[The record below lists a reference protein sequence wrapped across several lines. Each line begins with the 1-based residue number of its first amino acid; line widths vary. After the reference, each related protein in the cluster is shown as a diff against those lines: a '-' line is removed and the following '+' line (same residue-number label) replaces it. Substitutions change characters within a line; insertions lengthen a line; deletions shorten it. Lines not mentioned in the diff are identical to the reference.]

1 EGGDQLGVL
10 GLEGLHLQPEPALRV
25 RLRARGDRVDRG
37 RVDARDARQE
47 EDLAGQRRGPLEQLD
62 RQLTAASV
70 ARRHAHDVPERP
82 PGARLAGLGPR
93 IRLHVVRAR
102 LPLEHL
108 RIPGG
113 PVGRL
118 RRLRLARGAHA
129 LALWWSVGRMR
140 WLAQVHTAPPSMVPA
155 RTAWAGRR
163 AGGSTV
169 AGMDLSLSAI
179 GARVLR
185 TRSLV
190 RAPIALYKAGLGW
203 LLGSRILMLEHR
215 GRSSGLRRYVCL
227 EVVERPSPD
236 RIV

>member
-1 EGGDQLGVL
+1 
-10 GLEGLHLQPEPALRV
+10 
-25 RLRARGDRVDRG
+25 
-37 RVDARDARQE
+37 
-47 EDLAGQRRGPLEQLD
+47 
-62 RQLTAASV
+62 
-70 ARRHAHDVPERP
+70 
-82 PGARLAGLGPR
+82 
-93 IRLHVVRAR
+93 
-102 LPLEHL
+102 
-108 RIPGG
+108 
-113 PVGRL
+113 
-118 RRLRLARGAHA
+118 
-129 LALWWSVGRMR
+129 MR

-163 AGGSTV
+163 ASRSTV

-236 RIV
+236 RIVIVSGFGERAQWYRNLKAHPQCFVSTGSLRRAPATARLLSDEESAQALGRYRAARPRDWELLRGAIEKATGRPVDGLPMVELALRERPLTRGSR